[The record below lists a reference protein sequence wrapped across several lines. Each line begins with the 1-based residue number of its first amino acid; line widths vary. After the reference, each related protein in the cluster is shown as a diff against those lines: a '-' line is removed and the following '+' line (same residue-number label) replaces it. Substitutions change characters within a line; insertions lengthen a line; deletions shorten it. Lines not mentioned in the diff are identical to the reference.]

1 MCACHTRIMSI
12 PSWWLRPVDPKY
24 RGNFN
29 KSPLY
34 YVNYYLANNKHKT
47 EGFFFHFI
55 SSPELKAFL
64 NEICLMSVIH
74 VVVDIL
80 SHIFIFSRTTGSVT
94 TKLNTSLHRQKDS
107 IKVVQ
112 LKGQGQTFFLWGNRE
127 ITDKSLRTFDN
138 FLLFEPC

>member
-1 MCACHTRIMSI
+1 MCACHTPIMSI
-12 PSWWLRPVDPKY
+12 PSWWLRPVDPKIL
-24 RGNFN
+24 RKLQQ
-29 KSPLY
+29 KSL
-34 YVNYYLANNKHKT
+34 VLCKLLFGQHDKT
-47 EGFFFHFI
+47 EVFFFHFI

-64 NEICLMSVIH
+64 NEICLMSVIN

-94 TKLNTSLHRQKDS
+94 TKLNTSLHGQKDS

-112 LKGQGQTFFLWGNRE
+112 LKGQGQTFFLWGNRG

-138 FLLFEPC
+138 LLLFEPC